1 MRILVKSLFNL
12 LEAVFLGT
20 LLYILL
26 IVLVYVGTMFILW
39 DPFPFTIQEIIF
51 FGPAL
56 RAGLFFSVAISYYII
71 AQDES

>member
-26 IVLVYVGTMFILW
+26 IVLAYVGTMFILW
-39 DPFPFTIQEIIF
+39 DTFTIQEIIF
-51 FGPAL
+51 FGPEL
-56 RAGLFFSVAISYYII
+56 RAGLFFSVAINYYII
-71 AQDES
+71 AQD